1 MFGKVRTGPT
11 TLDKLRG
18 LRQWGPSILQYT
30 SAGDS
35 SRNAAVPRFWTV
47 VKVCMWGE

>member
-11 TLDKLRG
+11 TLDKLRV
-18 LRQWGPSILQYT
+18 LHQWGPFTLQYT

-35 SRNAAVPRFWTV
+35 SCSAAVPRFWTV
-47 VKVCMWGE
+47 VKVCMWG